1 MGERTDAVS
10 GNDRTDEIR
19 REIERTQRE
28 MSRTIDEIQHRLS
41 PHYMMQR
48 TKDSMREAG
57 VNASRSFIDKV
68 RDNPIPAAMVG
79 VGMWLLMRDSGS
91 DRGRYEVE
99 FIPAS
104 SGWDAAGNQYS
115 SVAEYRDIDYEG
127 SGRIADARDRAAHVA
142 DAARERASHL
152 ADTTRERATHLA
164 DRART
169 LGSNARYRMNSAG
182 RQSRDVLTDNPLV
195 TGLAA
200 LAMGAL
206 IGALIPETEKE
217 HELMGETRDRLAHQ
231 AKDMAREGVGRAR
244 DLATTATHAATD
256 AVKNEVKNQGR
267 KDDVGQSIGIPT

>member
-41 PHYMMQR
+41 PHYMMPR

-91 DRGRYEVE
+91 DRGGYEVE
-99 FIPAS
+99 FIPAN

-115 SVAEYRDIDYEG
+115 SVAEYRDFEYEG
-127 SGRIADARDRAAHVA
+127 AGRMADARDRAVHVA
-142 DAARERASHL
+142 EAARERAAQL
-152 ADTTRERATHLA
+152 ADTTRERASHLA

-169 LGSNARYRMNSAG
+169 LGSNARSRMSSAG
-182 RQSRDVLTDNPLV
+182 RQSRDVLTDNPLM

-206 IGALIPETEKE
+206 IGAMIPETEKE
-217 HELMGETRDRLAHQ
+217 HELMGATRDRLAHQ
-231 AKDMAREGVGRAR
+231 AKDIAREGVDRAR
-244 DLATTATHAATD
+244 GLATTATHAATD
-256 AVKNEVKNQGR
+256 ALKSEVRNQAQ
-267 KDDVGQSIGIPT
+267 KDDVGQSVGIPT

>member
-19 REIERTQRE
+19 RDIERTQRE

-79 VGMWLLMRDSGS
+79 VGMWLLMRDSGT
-91 DRGRYEVE
+91 DRDRYDVE
-99 FIPAS
+99 FIPANS
-104 SGWDAAGNQYS
+104 RWDAGNEYS
-115 SVAEYRDIDYEG
+115 SVAEYRDLEYEG
-127 SGRIADARDRAAHVA
+127 AGRMAEARDRAAHVA
-142 DAARERASHL
+142 DVARERVGQFADTTRERASHL
-152 ADTTRERATHLA
+152 AD
-164 DRART
+164 RARSFGT
-169 LGSNARYRMNSAG
+169 NARYRMNSAG
-182 RQSRDVLTDNPLV
+182 RQSRDAFTDNPLIAGV
-195 TGLAA
+195 ASLA
-200 LAMGAL
+200 LGAL
-206 IGALIPETEKE
+206 LGALLPETEKE

-231 AKDMAREGVGRAR
+231 AKDMAREGVDRAR
-244 DLATTATHAATD
+244 NIATTATQAATD

-267 KDDVGQSIGIPT
+267 KEDFGQPVGFPT

>member
-19 REIERTQRE
+19 RDIERTQRE

-79 VGMWLLMRDSGS
+79 AGMWLLLRDSDR

-99 FIPAS
+99 FIPA
-104 SGWDAAGNQYS
+104 GNDYS
-115 SVAEYRDIDYEG
+115 SVAEYRDLEYEG
-127 SGRIADARDRAAHVA
+127 AGRMTDL
-142 DAARERASHL
+142 RERASHL
-152 ADTTRERATHLA
+152 AD
-164 DRART
+164 RARA
-169 LGSNARYRMNSAG
+169 LGSNARYRMSSAG
-182 RQSRDVLTDNPLV
+182 RQSRDVLTDNPLI

-217 HELMGETRDRLAHQ
+217 RELMGETRDRLAHQ
-231 AKDMAREGVGRAR
+231 AKEMAREGVDRAR
-244 DLATTATHAATD
+244 DIATTATHAATD
-256 AVKNEVKNQGR
+256 AVKSEVKNPSR
-267 KDDVGQSIGIPT
+267 KDDFGQPVGIPTT